1 MGRMQAVLHDISLY
15 NHEISLSFTVPF
27 HCAISLCVAMD
38 TGLPP
43 SHPRTIRRTCVLMLD
58 SDVCHRFWS
67 PRQESPGRS
76 RPAMEP
82 RFEHHR
88 LREHRLALTGVGA
101 GRVEGWP
108 CGGLA
113 GPGSGCAH
121 AGWSCRPRPFPD
133 RTGSAL
139 TVRTRLQLFRVEEGK
154 DLPIGVVGGDTVQQ
168 AQPRLNPGAVKP
180 VELLQLYPGVGTADD
195 DGQG

>member
-27 HCAISLCVAMD
+27 HGAISLCVAMD

-108 CGGLA
+108 VLAPVVRTPGGLA
-113 GPGSGCAH
+113 VQGHSP
-121 AGWSCRPRPFPD
+121 
-133 RTGSAL
+133 
-139 TVRTRLQLFRVEEGK
+139 
-154 DLPIGVVGGDTVQQ
+154 TVQALHSPCEPVSNCFGSRRARTCPLVSWAGIPCSRHSHGSIQ
-168 AQPRLNPGAVKP
+168 AR
-180 VELLQLYPGVGTADD
+180 
-195 DGQG
+195 